1 MYPPP
6 HGMEYGVN
14 YSLNCCVKVRQV
26 ERRELGQVYAIEL
39 ESFDQPYSLWY
50 LELLLSLSG
59 GKYFLV
65 SVASN
70 DNITGYIAAVP
81 IGENVCHIA
90 SIAVKKVCR
99 RQRVATCLLQ
109 SLFELCVED
118 GRRIFILE
126 VEHTNMPALRLYRA
140 NCFKPL
146 RVIPNY
152 YGPGRHAL
160 AMLRYEVSSS
170 AL

>member
-1 MYPPP
+1 M
-6 HGMEYGVN
+6 
-14 YSLNCCVKVRQV
+14 NCCVKVRPV
-26 ERRELGQVYAIEL
+26 ERRELGQVYAIER

-59 GKYFLV
+59 GEYFLV
-65 SVASN
+65 SVAN
-70 DNITGYIAAVP
+70 DDSITGYIVAVP

-90 SIAVKKVCR
+90 SIAVKKACR

-109 SLFELCVED
+109 SLFELCIED
-118 GRRIFILE
+118 GRRIFVLE
-126 VEHTNMPALRLYRA
+126 VEHTNMPALRLYRT
-140 NCFKPL
+140 NCFHPL

-160 AMLRYEVSSS
+160 VMLRYEAYSL